1 MQGPEWHG
9 PRRCQT
15 QSRAFAVDRRRRLP
29 EVGRVAQ
36 APTLHDF
43 EIVLNDADRG
53 LNVELRV
60 KTARHP
66 SETIERVWLRL
77 LAYCWKYEER
87 LVFGPGLSDTDA
99 PDLLATDL
107 TGQVTRWI
115 RVGKIEPAKL
125 QRAIDQHPSAKVSVL
140 FESAA
145 RFEQLRAAAGEG
157 AFPRLAGA
165 ELAFVDPAL
174 LSQLATGED
183 RRARITLTLVGDS
196 FYLDRGGKTFEG
208 EIQRGTLG

>member
-1 MQGPEWHG
+1 M
-9 PRRCQT
+9 
-15 QSRAFAVDRRRRLP
+15 
-29 EVGRVAQ
+29 AQ
-36 APTLHDF
+36 MPTLHDF
-43 EIVLNDADRG
+43 EVALNDTDRG
-53 LNVELRV
+53 ISVELRV

-107 TGQVTRWI
+107 SGRMTRWI
-115 RVGKIEPAKL
+115 RVGKTEPAKL
-125 QRAIDQHPSAKVSVL
+125 QRAIDQHAGAAVSVL
-140 FESAA
+140 FESPA

-157 AFPRLAGA
+157 GFPRLSSA
-165 ELAFVDPAL
+165 ELAFIDPML
-174 LSQLATGED
+174 LTQLAAGEE
-183 RRARITLTLVGDS
+183 RRAKITVTFVGDT

-208 EIQRGTLG
+208 EMTRVSIGG